1 LSDLV
6 KFLMASRYEVDDKGI
21 IKIVSDRGDTIQSI
35 SSPPSISP
43 SRSTTASRRV
53 MDDNGGYGKY
63 IFLFSI
69 LALTIFMALEFKS
82 YHDYKNMY
90 CCDIF
95 IEEISFSDFLNFV
108 AMRIKVQIGVII
120 DWVFS

>member
-1 LSDLV
+1 
-6 KFLMASRYEVDDKGI
+6 MASRYEVDDKGI
-21 IKIVSDRGDTIQSI
+21 IKIVSDRGDTTQSI
-35 SSPPSISP
+35 SSPP